1 MRSIILLIGVFGITY
16 GQDYFRKPEQL
27 ISETR
32 NVGDKIGVYS
42 LSYETEGGILQ
53 KEIGSRKYAGTPD
66 ETQLIQGSVQYNAPD
81 GTPISL
87 SWTADEFGSQVSGSH
102 LPTPPPIP
110 REIQR
115 ALEWLKKQ
123 PSTEEPEYD
132 EQGNPIINKKQTPI
146 VKDPKQRNFSKKQ

>member
-1 MRSIILLIGVFGITY
+1 MIGLFGITN

-102 LPTPPPIP
+102 LPTPPPVYFIIYIYSFSSLNFNFFIN
-110 REIQR
+110 RYHVKYNGHWNGSKNNHQLKNQNMMNKEIQ
-115 ALEWLKKQ
+115 L
-123 PSTEEPEYD
+123 
-132 EQGNPIINKKQTPI
+132 
-146 VKDPKQRNFSKKQ
+146 